1 MDQMRKRL
9 ISILLGFIFFLLI
22 FALPTYSQ
30 GPTEF
35 DRLYQEYSL
44 RVEEYRR
51 AHDEYILARS
61 QYLKFRTLTSQNTA
75 KDKTAV
81 FLEARDEVAIS
92 YIKAL
97 KERLKETQ
105 GIPDATRD
113 GINTRLDDEINWFSD
128 HKGRV
133 SGAGSLDDSV
143 KDSDEAKRRYQA
155 IEPLLYE
162 ALSIISSGKISRFR
176 ERLDETFTSVSQK
189 VTEIREEEREEF
201 QFDTRKLEIIDRWIF
216 DTEGRIIRS
225 QEKHVEADL
234 LISKFPSLKKK
245 GASNYNEVLE
255 VLAESQQYLK
265 EASLFVK
272 EIIREIK
279 TED

>member
-1 MDQMRKRL
+1 MGKRL
-9 ISILLGFIFFLLI
+9 LTLILVVVLTINILSTSVI
-22 FALPTYSQ
+22 YSQ

-35 DRLYQEYSL
+35 DRRYQEYSIKL
-44 RVEEYRR
+44 EEYRR

-61 QYLKFRTLTSQNTA
+61 QYLKFKTLTSQNTA

-81 FLEARDEVAIS
+81 FLEARGEVVIS

-97 KERLKETQ
+97 KERIKETQ

-113 GINTRLDDEINWFSD
+113 GINTRLDAEISWFSD
-128 HKGRV
+128 HKGRI
-133 SGAGSLDDSV
+133 SGAGSLDDLVS
-143 KDSDEAKRRYQA
+143 DSDEAKRRYEV

-162 ALSIISSGKISRFR
+162 ALTVVSSGRVNRFR
-176 ERLDETFTSVSQK
+176 ERLDETFSSVSQK
-189 VTEIREEEREEF
+189 VTQIREEEREEF

-216 DTEGRIIRS
+216 DTEARIIRS
-225 QEKHVEADL
+225 QEKQVEADQ
-234 LISKFPSLKKK
+234 LISEFPSLKKK

-279 TED
+279 TDD

>member
-1 MDQMRKRL
+1 MKKRL
-9 ISILLGFIFFLLI
+9 FTLTFVAVLTIYLSTSVI
-22 FALPTYSQ
+22 YSQ

-35 DRLYQEYSL
+35 DRLYQEYSIKL
-44 RVEEYRR
+44 EEYRR

-61 QYLKFRTLTSQNTA
+61 QYLKFKTLTSQNTA
-75 KDKTAV
+75 KEKTVV
-81 FLEARDEVAIS
+81 FLEARDETVIS
-92 YIKAL
+92 HIKAL

-113 GINTRLDDEINWFSD
+113 GIITRLDDEISWFSD
-128 HKGRV
+128 HKSRV
-133 SGAGSLDDSV
+133 SGAGSLDDLVSDSV
-143 KDSDEAKRRYQA
+143 EAKRRYEQ

-162 ALSIISSGKISRFR
+162 ALSIISSGRVNRFR
-176 ERLDETFTSVSQK
+176 ERLDETFSSVSQK
-189 VTEIREEEREEF
+189 VTQIREEEREEF
-201 QFDTRKLEIIDRWIF
+201 KFDTRKLEIIDRWIF
-216 DTEGRIIRS
+216 DTEARIIRS
-225 QEKHVEADL
+225 QEKQVEADQ
-234 LISKFPSLKKK
+234 LISEFPSLKKK

>member
-1 MDQMRKRL
+1 MRKHL
-9 ISILLGFIFFLLI
+9 FTLTFVAVLTIYFLSSQVI
-22 FALPTYSQ
+22 YSQ

-35 DRLYQEYSL
+35 DRLYQEYSIK
-44 RVEEYRR
+44 VEEYRR

-61 QYLKFRTLTSQNTA
+61 QYLKFKTLTSQNTA
-75 KDKTAV
+75 KEKTAV
-81 FLEARDEVAIS
+81 FLEARDEVVIS
-92 YIKAL
+92 YIRAL

-105 GIPDATRD
+105 GVPDATRD
-113 GINTRLDDEINWFSD
+113 GINVRLDSEISWFSD
-128 HKGRV
+128 HKGRI
-133 SGAGSLDDSV
+133 SGAGSLDDLVS
-143 KDSDEAKRRYQA
+143 DSDEAKKRYEQ

-162 ALSIISSGKISRFR
+162 ALSIISSGKVNRFR
-176 ERLDETFTSVSQK
+176 ERLDETFSSVSQK
-189 VTEIREEEREEF
+189 VTQIREEDREEF
-201 QFDTRKLEIIDRWIF
+201 KFDTRKLEIIDRWIF

-225 QEKHVEADL
+225 QEKQVEADL

-265 EASLFVK
+265 EATLFVK